1 MHPKPNIL
9 FRTLTVNSDK
19 SGLTLAQR
27 RTQGAGGPHVP
38 TSFPLA
44 APGALQGSEEPHRLR
59 LPELSLTL
67 ALYTRCS
74 VLLFTND
81 QMEAQRSEA
90 TCPRSHSPVVT
101 ALLPYPQKPCPCFR
115 KRVLAQANKPQEWR
129 PETHGQRPPA
139 SQGSGAHRE
148 GQDTPGHRQLP
159 SLQASPRP
167 PAVQE
172 PTSMADDSALRAAT
186 GRCNFIG
193 PHCM

>member
-1 MHPKPNIL
+1 MHPKPNTL
-9 FRTLTVNSDK
+9 FRTLIVNSDK
-19 SGLTLAQR
+19 SGPTLAQR

-38 TSFPLA
+38 TSFTLA
-44 APGALQGSEEPHRLR
+44 APRALRGSEEPHRLR

-81 QMEAQRSEA
+81 HMEAQRSEA
-90 TCPRSHSPVVT
+90 TRPRSHSPVVT
-101 ALLPYPQKPCPCFR
+101 ALLPYPQKKPCPCFR

-148 GQDTPGHRQLP
+148 GQDTPGHRQLL

-167 PAVQE
+167 PAVLGPEHQLSQE
-172 PTSMADDSALRAAT
+172 PTSR
-186 GRCNFIG
+186 GRFG
-193 PHCM
+193 PEGSPRQV